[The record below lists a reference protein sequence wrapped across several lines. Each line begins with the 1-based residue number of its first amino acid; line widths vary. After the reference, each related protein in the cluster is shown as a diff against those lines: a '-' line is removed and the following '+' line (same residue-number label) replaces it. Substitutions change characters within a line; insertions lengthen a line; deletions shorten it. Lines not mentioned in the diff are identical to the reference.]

1 MFNLPAV
8 GRPKTPNT
16 MKAKKAKRAN
26 LERLRTIFIQIGLVI
41 VLSAILVAFEWKSS
55 VESPKE
61 YIIQTDYNDLT
72 ILPPVTRPKA
82 ELPKKVKVPTFVIT
96 PDNFEV
102 PDVNLDNLISEIDE
116 GDAIDI
122 SIFEVPEEEVEE
134 PIYYNFSE
142 KPKFMGKDDNAF
154 RKYIMEN
161 INFPFEAQKSGIS
174 GKVQAQFVVD
184 LDGSLSQIKI
194 LRGVHPA
201 IDREV
206 LRVIE
211 SSPKWEPAVQSGR
224 YVRAMYG
231 IIIAFEL
238 E

>member
-8 GRPKTPNT
+8 GRPKNPNT
-16 MKAKKAKRAN
+16 MKTKKTKRAN

-82 ELPKKVKVPTFVIT
+82 EVPKKVKVPTFVIT

-102 PDVNLDNLISEIDE
+102 PDVNLDNLITEIGE
-116 GDAIDI
+116 GDAIEIID
-122 SIFEVPEEEVEE
+122 FNEPVEVVEE
-134 PIYYNFSE
+134 PIYYKVE
-142 KPKFMGKDDNAF
+142 EYPKFMGKNDNAF
-154 RKYIMEN
+154 RKYIIDNIKFPVDAQEN
-161 INFPFEAQKSGIS
+161 GLTGQ
-174 GKVQAQFVVD
+174 VQAQFVVD

-194 LRGVHPA
+194 LRGVHPS
-201 IDREV
+201 IDKEV
-206 LRVIE
+206 LRVIQN
-211 SSPKWEPAVQSGR
+211 SPKWEPAVQAGKN
-224 YVRAMYG
+224 VRAMYG
-231 IIIAFEL
+231 IIIAFKL
-238 E
+238 Q